1 MQAKQTVIKNK
12 SGLHAR
18 PASDFVLLSKKF
30 ESKITIRNVDDNEA
44 EAINAKSI
52 TMLLAESLSPGTN
65 VEVAADGSDEA
76 EAVEALVALIDSGFG
91 EL

>member
-1 MQAKQTVIKNK
+1 MHAKQTVIKNK

-30 ESKITIRNVDDNEA
+30 ESRVTIRNVDENG

-52 TMLLAESLSPGTN
+52 TMLLAESLSPGTR
-65 VEVAADGSDEA
+65 VEVAADGGDEA
-76 EAVEALVALIDSGFG
+76 AAVEALTALIDSGFG